1 MLLVIVGALG
11 YLVSPID
18 LIPEVVF
25 GVVGLIDDFFI
36 IFVVLIG
43 VAQSFRNVLIEHNN
57 E

>member
-36 IFVVLIG
+36 IS
-43 VAQSFRNVLIEHNN
+43 AEN
-57 E
+57 